1 MSEDQIRAFLAA
13 VEADIAL
20 QERLEAA
27 LDVDAVVAIAK
38 EAGFVVSA
46 DELKQSWGWQE
57 EESLS
62 EVELEL
68 VAAGALQGQIGS
80 NHTRPC
86 CPHCSTFLTLCKSC
100 TYSMLT
106 INNPSQVNGLSPSLK
121 SF

>member
-1 MSEDQIRAFLAA
+1 MSEEQVRAFLAA

-20 QERLEAA
+20 QERLKAA

-46 DELKQSWGWQE
+46 DELKRSWGWQE
-57 EESLS
+57 EVSIS
-62 EVELEL
+62 EAELEL
-68 VAAGALQGQIGS
+68 VAAGASKGQIGS

-100 TYSMLT
+100 TYS
-106 INNPSQVNGLSPSLK
+106 IS
-121 SF
+121 